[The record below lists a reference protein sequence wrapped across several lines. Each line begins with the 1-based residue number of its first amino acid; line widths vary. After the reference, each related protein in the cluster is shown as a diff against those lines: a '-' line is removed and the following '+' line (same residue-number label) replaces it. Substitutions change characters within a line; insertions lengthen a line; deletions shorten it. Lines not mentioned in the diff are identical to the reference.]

1 MSAYYNLLDICR
13 PKQWPTISGSEMS
26 GNGYPVY
33 GANGIIGKHNE
44 FTHEKPTL
52 MITCR
57 GATCGNLN
65 ISEGRCYINGNAMA
79 LDELDEEKIHLPFL
93 YCFLKKRGFEDV
105 ISGSAQPQITRQG
118 LMNITV
124 PKVPLE
130 EQKRIAA
137 ILDKADSLRRKRAQ
151 AIALADDFLRATFLK
166 MFGDPVTNPKG
177 WDTVKLEELIAS
189 GPTNGLYKPSSDY
202 VDSDG
207 DLGTPI
213 LRIDGFYNGKIAKD
227 YKFKRVLIDDQTR
240 AKYLLQDGSIVI
252 NRVNSKEYV
261 GKVMLV
267 SGLREGTVFESNM
280 MNFSVD
286 LGRVNPRF
294 LVDQLADEFVRR
306 QVAVMRKDAVN
317 QSSINQQ
324 DVKSIEI
331 RLPKLAQQ
339 ENYAEIAETIDNLEF
354 KFNGISVDLE
364 HFSGSL
370 HECLLASQAR

>member
-33 GANGIIGKHNE
+33 GANGIIGKHDE
-44 FTHEKPTL
+44 FTHEKPTI

-93 YCFLKKRGFEDV
+93 YYFLQKRGFEDV

-118 LMNITV
+118 LTNITV

-151 AIALADDFLRATFLK
+151 ATALADNFLRATFLE

-177 WDTVKLEELIAS
+177 WEVCSVGDVTTCIVPGRDKPKSFTGMTPWVTTKDLIHLGLTANSIDRLGLDDDEISGVKAKTVPS
-189 GPTNGLYKPSSDY
+189 GAVLMTC
-202 VDSDG
+202 VG
-207 DLGTPI
+207 DLG
-213 LRIDGFYNGKIAKD
+213 
-227 YKFKRVLIDDQTR
+227 VL
-240 AKYLLQDGSIVI
+240 SISDSDMV
-252 NRVNSKEYV
+252 
-261 GKVMLV
+261 
-267 SGLREGTVFESNM
+267 
-280 MNFSVD
+280 
-286 LGRVNPRF
+286 
-294 LVDQLADEFVRR
+294 
-306 QVAVMRKDAVN
+306 
-317 QSSINQQ
+317 INQQ
-324 DVKSIEI
+324 LHAFLCSQDVINSFLMYALSFQKPYMQSMASSTT
-331 RLPKLAQQ
+331 LPYMNK
-339 ENYAEIAETIDNLEF
+339 TIC
-354 KFNGISVDLE
+354 NGIPVFKPPLPLQKRFNDFFLKIQSLKKSLSVATE
-364 HFSGSL
+364 SGTVLISSCS
-370 HECLLASQAR
+370 EKYMNI